1 VSTLRLYRLVP
12 RRVRRRLL
20 ASMPLSRKLRLARW
34 VFRSP
39 AEEDRAGLGPAGA
52 PRRLRRRDRRR
63 VRPRISD
70 DATPQSVREHNLDLV
85 VRALDEAGVGYFCL
99 PRPGLRSAVAVEL
112 DDQPVVRHLLR
123 EDPRLRHA
131 HVRYTRVGRAA
142 HRRRRGRPGPA
153 GPPDPMQVLRVW
165 EPVTSQSG
173 TWMLG
178 EGYACDIE
186 FWRRAEDR
194 LQGPRAGQAY
204 GAVPRDDPPAT
215 VPEWVLNP
223 HLPASPHTR
232 RRLTRA
238 TLAHPPIDRVEFP
251 IDAVYTWVD
260 GADPHWQRRK
270 AAALSA
276 LTAPGA
282 LTDAGPPTGADS
294 PALEC
299 DATGSAR
306 YTSRD
311 ELRYSLRSVI
321 CFAPWIQRIF
331 LVTDDQLPPW
341 LDPDHPM
348 ITMVTHR
355 DLFGDTGRLPSF
367 NSHAI
372 ESRLHLIP
380 GLAEHVL
387 YLNDDV
393 FLGRPLLPST
403 FFLANGI
410 ARYFPSPAA
419 IDPLPPAPDEATV
432 TIAAKNNRQHLIDIF
447 GRGVTQKMRHVPHA
461 LRRSVL
467 VEIEQRLPDAVLATA
482 AHQFRHP
489 QDLAMVSSLHH
500 YWSFL
505 GGTSV
510 PGRIRYAYGA
520 IGHPST
526 PVKLARLL
534 ATRSYDVFCLNDVGS
549 ATDDLEQR
557 RMLADFL
564 PAYLPF
570 RAPFE
575 LPEPET
581 ARRARLTA
589 TERATRFSGIRSG

>member
-20 ASMPLSRKLRLARW
+20 ATVPLSRKLWLARK
-34 VFRSP
+34 VFRP
-39 AEEDRAGLGPAGA
+39 PAGE
-52 PRRLRRRDRRR
+52 DSTR
-63 VRPRISD
+63 VGD

-85 VRALDEAGVGYFCL
+85 LKALDEAGLRHFCL
-99 PRPGLRSAVAVEL
+99 PRPGLRSAVAVDA
-112 DDQPVVRHLLR
+112 DDQAQVWHLLR
-123 EDPRLRHA
+123 TDPGLRHA
-131 HVRYTRVGRAA
+131 RVRHTRVGRAA
-142 HRRRRGRPGPA
+142 RRRRPRRRRA
-153 GPPDPMQVLRVW
+153 AALTSDPMQVLRIW
-165 EPVTSQSG
+165 QPITSPSG
-173 TWMLG
+173 TWILG
-178 EGYACDIE
+178 EGYACEIE
-186 FWRRAEDR
+186 FWRRTEDR
-194 LQGPRAGQAY
+194 WQGPRAGHPY
-204 GAVPRDDPPAT
+204 GVVPLDDPPAT

-223 HLPASPHTR
+223 HLPASPHSR
-232 RRLTRA
+232 RRPTRA
-238 TLAHPPIDRVEFP
+238 SLAHPPIDRVLFP
-251 IDAVYTWVD
+251 VDAVYTWVD
-260 GADPHWQRRK
+260 GADPHWQQRK

-276 LTAPGA
+276 LTASGVR
-282 LTDAGPPTGADS
+282 TGASAPTDNDT
-294 PALEC
+294 PASDC

-306 YTSRD
+306 YASRD
-311 ELRYSLRSVI
+311 ELRYSLRSLI
-321 CFAPWIQRIF
+321 CFAPWIRRIF
-331 LVTDDQLPPW
+331 LVTDDQLPAW
-341 LDPDHPM
+341 LDPDHQM
-348 ITMVTHR
+348 ITVVTHR
-355 DLFGDTGRLPSF
+355 DLFGDTGRLPCF

-372 ESRLHLIP
+372 ESRLHRIP
-380 GLAEHVL
+380 DLAEHVL

-393 FLGRPLLPST
+393 FLGRPLPPST

-410 ARYFPSPAA
+410 ARYFPSPAS
-419 IDPLPPAPDEATV
+419 IDPLPPSPAEPTV
-432 TIAAKNNRQHLIDIF
+432 TVAAKNNRQHLLDVF

-482 AHQFRHP
+482 GHQFRHP

-510 PGRIRYAYGA
+510 PGRIRYAYGD

-549 ATDDLEQR
+549 TTDDTEQH

-575 LPEPET
+575 LPDPET

-589 TERATRFSGIRSG
+589 TERVDRFSRIRSG